1 MPGAGLDHNRHHRW
15 SKNVLTSLRPVVEG
29 LHRAMRTLS
38 TRLSPWIGGNSSG
51 QGNLCALWTS
61 VDDGARLSTMPSLAV
76 CPRFSHSVIHR
87 NFPAVGKSM
96 GCAKH
101 MQNHAQ
107 TVIGQKTTKCS
118 NALIY
123 LGWSEV
129 PPCFPQA
136 VPHNPWKVFH
146 LWKQGFAVGLW
157 RVSRKICD
165 KLSTSAVWHKTHRG
179 ASPLPQAQM
188 RRLWERVCPAI
199 CGM

>member
-1 MPGAGLDHNRHHRW
+1 
-15 SKNVLTSLRPVVEG
+15 
-29 LHRAMRTLS
+29 MRILS

-61 VDDGARLSTMPSLAV
+61 VDDGATLSTMPPLAV
-76 CPRFSHSVIHR
+76 CPMFSHRVIHR
-87 NFPAVGKSM
+87 KPHAVGGSI
-96 GCAKH
+96 GCANH

-107 TVIGQKTTKCS
+107 AALGQKTTKCLH
-118 NALIY
+118 ALIY

-146 LWKQGFAVGLW
+146 LWKQGVAADLW
-157 RVSRKICD
+157 SASRKICD

-179 ASPLPQAQM
+179 ASPLPRPQM
-188 RRLWERVCPAI
+188 MPWERACPAI
-199 CGM
+199 GET